1 MTAQPGAE
9 TASVTE
15 KEIADL
21 QAHPTP
27 QTLYNTGVKLFLE
40 QRGTE
45 AFQLILDLVG
55 KHLDDTNMI
64 AAASSLL
71 WEYTARHDV
80 VVILMRH
87 VVQREPYNLP
97 AKLSLANALIT
108 TGEESEGYGLFA
120 QLIEQNP
127 TRRADLCENLSKVL
141 LDTGRLDEAIR
152 ILEFWGQTGEETFAL
167 VNNMACALQN
177 VGRSRE
183 ALPWFKKAVELAE
196 DKKRPAF
203 GYAVS
208 QIKAGDFKEGWY
220 NYVQRDPIVDDESW
234 WFVRLPRLRH
244 GDNVAGKRVILYQE
258 QGFGDT
264 LQFIRSAAWLLDAGA
279 DVTIAVP
286 RPLVRLLTQS
296 FPRATVK
303 EIRPFGEK
311 PEDGYDYSAP
321 IPDLPYIVGVVSDE
335 TIPANIPYL
344 RADPAD
350 IEKFAA
356 MLPPGRPRIGLVWAG
371 AQRIKAEFALTDRR
385 RSSNLQDMAAA
396 LTPIDATLI
405 NLQFGPPHRQIL
417 DWKGQPIAD
426 PMRNVSDMADTA
438 AIMEN
443 LDLIISVDTS
453 PLHLAGGL
461 GRPTWLVSRR
471 DACWRW
477 RDEGDTTPWYPGMRI
492 FRAKE
497 LSFVP
502 TWKEVGAALH
512 EWVANWKA
520 PS

>member
-15 KEIADL
+15 KEIEDL
-21 QAHPTP
+21 KAHPTP
-27 QTLYNTGVKLFLE
+27 HSLYGVGVKLFLE

-45 AFQLILDLVG
+45 AFPLILDIVG
-55 KHLDDTNMI
+55 KHLDDTTMVA
-64 AAASSLL
+64 AAASML

-97 AKLSLANALIT
+97 AKLSLANSLIT
-108 TGEESEGYGLFA
+108 TGEEAEGYGLFA
-120 QLIEQNP
+120 TLIEQNP
-127 TRRADLCENLSKVL
+127 TRRADLCENLSKAL

-152 ILEFWGQTGEETFAL
+152 ILEFWHQTGEETFAL

-183 ALPWFKKAVELAE
+183 ALPWFRRAVELAN

-208 QIKAGDFKEGWY
+208 QIKAGDFKEGWH
-220 NYVQRDPIVDDESW
+220 NYAQRDPIVDNEAW
-234 WFVRLPRLRH
+234 WFITLPRLRQ
-244 GDNVAGKRVILYQE
+244 GDDVAGKRVILYQE

-264 LQFIRSAAWLLDAGA
+264 LQFIRSAAWLIEAGA
-279 DVTIAVP
+279 DLTITVP
-286 RPLVRLLTQS
+286 RPLVRLLAQS

-303 EIRPFGEK
+303 EIRKFGENR
-311 PEDGYDYSAP
+311 EEGYDYSAP

-350 IEKFAA
+350 IEKFAT

-371 AQRIKAEFALTDRR
+371 AQRIKAEFVLTDRR

-396 LTPIDATLI
+396 LTPVDATLV
-405 NLQFGPPHRQIL
+405 NLQFGPPHQQIL
-417 DWKGQPIAD
+417 AWEGQPIAD
-426 PMRNVSDMADTA
+426 PMRSVNDMADTA

-497 LSFVP
+497 LSFIP

-512 EWVANWKA
+512 EWAANWKA
-520 PS
+520 P